1 MNFAGKSLWKKI
13 YLSLVCAA
21 PVFLIA
27 GLFDYRFHTYFW
39 PKLDF
44 IKLFS
49 KSAMF
54 DFVGIADWY
63 FLILVVLAIFGFI
76 FWKEPVP
83 DKKWRWIYLPILLIA
98 IGVIAARFT
107 FEPVYPKVKSFTLE
121 VWGQFVFPVALF
133 LILIFSLR
141 EKPWI
146 ERFQKMLLL
155 AFTVLGILS
164 IFEFFTDAM
173 PGANKDFI
181 GRLVWPYIDPF
192 VKMKPESANW
202 LAYLFGPM
210 ALLSIIRIVKQKR
223 RLLESIALIVS
234 LAVLFL
240 TQSYAGILITGMLA
254 IIFISIHL
262 SQRAKKTLWLAVII
276 AVIAAAIPLSQTKK
290 FQILLGNYKRE
301 NSIERRMQIYRF
313 NWEAFKQHPFKG
325 LGPANYQSYFRQNM
339 EEFIGVKIP
348 EVEIPPHPHNLAV
361 FFWSELGMPGL
372 LAILAIYISIIFR
385 LFRRPEKHP
394 ASFAF
399 AYFLGHGIAD
409 NAYGLP
415 EIALL
420 FWIML
425 ALVFLVDEAK
435 ENDG

>member
-1 MNFAGKSLWKKI
+1 MNSGSANLWKKI

-21 PVFLIA
+21 PFVLIA
-27 GLFDYRFHTYFW
+27 GIFDYRFHTYFW

-63 FLILVVLAIFGFI
+63 FLVIAALATFGFL
-76 FWKEPVP
+76 FWKEPSP
-83 DKKWRWIYLPILLIA
+83 DKKRRWIYLPIILIA
-98 IGVIAARFT
+98 LGAIIARFT
-107 FEPVYPKVKSFTLE
+107 FEPVLPKVKSFTLE
-121 VWGQFVFPVALF
+121 VWGQFVFPAGLF
-133 LILIFSLR
+133 FILIFSLR
-141 EKPWI
+141 EKLWI

-155 AFTVLGILS
+155 AFTILGILS
-164 IFEFFTDAM
+164 IFEFFTNIM
-173 PGANKDFI
+173 PGANRDFI

-202 LAYLFGPM
+202 LAYLFGPI
-210 ALLSIIRIVKQKR
+210 ALLSIVRIIKQKDSFF
-223 RLLESIALIVS
+223 EYAALAVS
-234 LAVLFL
+234 LAVLLL
-240 TQSYAGILITGMLA
+240 TQSYAGILITGILA
-254 IIFISIHL
+254 LIFLSVHL
-262 SQRAKKTLWLAVII
+262 SRHARKNLWLVVLLI
-276 AVIAAAIPLSQTKK
+276 VIAAAIPISQTKK
-290 FQILLGNYKRE
+290 FQILLGNYKQE
-301 NSIERRMQIYRF
+301 NSIERRLQIYKF
-313 NWEAFKQHPFKG
+313 NWEAFKKQPWKG

-339 EEFIGVKIP
+339 DEFIGTKIP

-361 FFWSELGMPGL
+361 FFWSELGLAGL
-372 LAILAIYISIIFR
+372 IAIIVIYISVIFR
-385 LFRRPEKHP
+385 LLRNPHKHP
-394 ASFAF
+394 ASFVF

-425 ALVFLVDEAK
+425 ALVFLVDGAN